1 MNASSRGLFI
11 ASLILSFILPMVAA
25 ADRLSLSAPS
35 GVSGSVIRD
44 EADPS
49 DMQSCRSM
57 GQLQISY
64 LTEQAGAPRVGMIV
78 TDPRGRRIGYD
89 PVTSKTWQE
98 LPQAEA
104 YVDCE
109 ENGDNVRNCQ
119 ATIQICGPVSGAYK
133 LQVVAA
139 ETAKYSLSI
148 SGKSAEVSDRRG
160 VHSTVSHTE
169 LSSVAIEKKSRD
181 ALIMR
186 YYREPGVAIEL
197 LRGDSRL
204 ARNRKP

>member
-1 MNASSRGLFI
+1 MDIRARGLFI
-11 ASLILSFILPMVAA
+11 ALLGVSLIWPMAA
-25 ADRLSLSAPS
+25 GADRPS
-35 GVSGSVIRD
+35 SKPSSSIPASPVRD

-49 DMQSCRSM
+49 DTESCRRM

-64 LTEQAGAPRVGMIV
+64 LTDQAGSPRVGVIV

-109 ENGDNVRNCQ
+109 ENGEDLRNCQ

-133 LQVVAA
+133 LQVVASDA
-139 ETAKYSLSI
+139 AKYSLTV
-148 SGKSAEVSDRRG
+148 SGKSSDVSDRRG
-160 VHSTVSHTE
+160 LHATASHAE
-169 LSSVAIEKKSRD
+169 LSSVSIEKKSRD

-186 YYREPGVAIEL
+186 YYREPGANIEL
-197 LRGDSRL
+197 MRDGSRL
-204 ARNRKP
+204 ARNQKP